1 MGHREKPWYLHD
13 DAIANSPSDVIEG
26 GFRDLSVLAH
36 IFLKRMEGKVNN
48 QQFLLKVGSL
58 TDKNTDYRWKTWV
71 K

>member
-36 IFLKRMEGKVNN
+36 IYLKRMEGKVNN
-48 QQFLLKVGSL
+48 QQFLLKVGSFA
-58 TDKNTDYRWKTWV
+58 DKNTGYRWKTWV